1 MFLIGSNTYWF
12 FVFADQALTE
22 KYQSMN
28 LHHQDQL
35 IADMGNLIVKGIEGK
50 SKKDVLFLLRQ
61 AKPEAFLV
69 DEGDVVTFE
78 NIAFKFEQDK
88 LVAVGK

>member
-1 MFLIGSNTYWF
+1 M
-12 FVFADQALTE
+12 D
-22 KYQSMN
+22 

-35 IADMGNLIVKGIEGK
+35 ITDMGNLIVQGIESK

-61 AKPEAFLV
+61 AKPDAFIV
-69 DEGDVVTFE
+69 DEGDVVIFE

-88 LVAVGK
+88 LVKVGK